1 MPHLNVIDH
10 PVIRTK
16 LSELR
21 DAATGHRAFRGLVE
35 EVAMLMTYEI
45 TRTMPTRERPVTTPL
60 EPTTGFSLARPVCLV
75 PILRAGLGMTS
86 GVMRLIPDCR
96 VGHVGLE
103 RDEQTA
109 EAGAYYHKL
118 PPDIATCET
127 IVTDPMLATG
137 GSAVRCV
144 RFLKEQGVPAASIR
158 FMCLVAAPEGVAKL
172 GKMHPDVPIFTAA
185 LDRELDDRHYIRPGL
200 GDAGDRIFGT

>member
-1 MPHLNVIDH
+1 MSRLTVVDH

-16 LSELR
+16 LTELR
-21 DAATGHRAFRGLVE
+21 DERTDHRAFRGLVE

-45 TRTMPTRERPVTTPL
+45 TRSMPTRERPVKTPL
-60 EPTTGFSLARPVCLV
+60 EEMVGVELARPVCLV

-86 GVMRLIPDCR
+86 GVMRLITDCR

-103 RDEQTA
+103 RNEETA

-118 PPDIATCET
+118 PPDVADCET

-137 GSAVRCV
+137 GSAIRCV
-144 RFLKEQGVPAASIR
+144 SFLKAQGVPARNIR
-158 FMCLVAAPEGVAKL
+158 FMCLVAAPEGIANLRNV
-172 GKMHPDVPIFTAA
+172 HPDIEIYTAA
-185 LDRELDDRHYIRPGL
+185 LDRELDERHYIRPGL

>member
-1 MPHLNVIDH
+1 MLHVIDH

-16 LSELR
+16 LAELR
-21 DAATGHRAFRGLVE
+21 EKSTDHRAFRGLVE

-45 TRTMPTRERPVTTPL
+45 TRSMPTRERQVQTPL
-60 EPTTGFSLARPVCLV
+60 EPTVGHELARPVCLV

-86 GVMRLIPDCR
+86 GVMRLITDCR

-103 RDEQTA
+103 RDEATA

-118 PPDIATCET
+118 PPDIALCET

-137 GSAVRCV
+137 GSACRCIA
-144 RFLKEQGVPAASIR
+144 FLKSQGVAASNIR
-158 FMCLVAAPEGVAKL
+158 FMCLVAAPEGIEKL
-172 GKMHPDVPIFTAA
+172 QAEHPDVPVYAA
-185 LDRELDDRHYIRPGL
+185 AVDRELDERHYIRPGL

>member
-1 MPHLNVIDH
+1 MSRLTVVDH

-16 LSELR
+16 LTELR
-21 DAATGHRAFRGLVE
+21 DERTDHRAFRGLVE

-45 TRTMPTRERPVTTPL
+45 TRSMPTRERPVKTPL
-60 EPTTGFSLARPVCLV
+60 EEMVGVELARPVCLV

-86 GVMRLIPDCR
+86 GVMRLITDCR

-103 RDEQTA
+103 RNEETA

-118 PPDIATCET
+118 PPDVADCET

-137 GSAVRCV
+137 GSAIRCV
-144 RFLKEQGVPAASIR
+144 SFLKRKACRPATSASCVSSPHR
-158 FMCLVAAPEGVAKL
+158 RASQTCGTSTRTSRSTP
-172 GKMHPDVPIFTAA
+172 PPWTAS
-185 LDRELDDRHYIRPGL
+185 
-200 GDAGDRIFGT
+200 